1 MLVFQFVC
9 LVISYWLSIFFGFV
23 NFIEM
28 DNFGDIDEYGR
39 MSEILKLI
47 LFKWGILGRAVG

>member
-1 MLVFQFVC
+1 
-9 LVISYWLSIFFGFV
+9 VISYWLSIFFGFV
-23 NFIEM
+23 NLIKV